1 MRRPRAKKKIQE
13 MEAFPAVGNQVQ
25 NKSETTSVTLSMR
38 RSRAKKIVQKM
49 QAPPATG
56 KQVQNKLENSV
67 IPRYLEQR
75 RWKLLRLLG
84 SKYRTTSGV
93 RRPRA
98 KKKCRRRKLLQ
109 LLRSKYR
116 TSRDYS
122 CSNFWC
128 DETKKTTQEMAAPPA
143 TVKQIF
149 DET

>member
-1 MRRPRAKKKIQE
+1 

-75 RWKLLRLLG
+75 R
-84 SKYRTTSGV
+84 KYR
-93 RRPRA
+93 RW
-98 KKKCRRRKLLQ
+98 KLLQ
-109 LLRSKYR
+109 LLGIKYR
-116 TSRDYS
+116 TSQRLTLS
-122 CSNFWC
+122 MRRSRA
-128 DETKKTTQEMAAPPA
+128 KKIVQEMEAAPA
-143 TVKQIF
+143 TGKQVQNK
-149 DET
+149 

>member
-1 MRRPRAKKKIQE
+1 

-75 RWKLLRLLG
+75 R
-84 SKYRTTSGV
+84 
-93 RRPRA
+93 
-98 KKKCRRRKLLQ
+98 KKIR
-109 LLRSKYR
+109 
-116 TSRDYS
+116 
-122 CSNFWC
+122 
-128 DETKKTTQEMAAPPA
+128 EMEAPPA
-143 TVKQIF
+143 TGKQVQNNF
-149 DET
+149 WCEET